1 MRRPALYLAASA
13 AALTLVAA
21 GCGASGGSSGYGAPA
36 KKPEAASTS
45 PAPSGAA
52 TVEMRKTGLGAVLTN
67 AQGRTLYLFEADAGS
82 TSTCNGECARDWP
95 PLQTGAQPTAAAGVK
110 ASLLGTTRRSDGKS
124 QVTYAGHPL
133 YAFEGDTAPG
143 QTNGQNS
150 GAFGAPWLAVAPSGQ
165 SIAG

>member
-36 KKPEAASTS
+36 KKPEAAS

-52 TVEMRKTGLGAVLTN
+52 TVEMRKTGLGALLTD
-67 AQGRTLYLFEADAGS
+67 AQGRTLYLFEADSGS

-95 PLQTGAQPTAAAGVK
+95 PLQTGAKPTAAAGVK
-110 ASLLGTTRRSDGKS
+110 TSLLGTTRRADGKS
-124 QVTYAGHPL
+124 QVTYAG
-133 YAFEGDTAPG
+133 
-143 QTNGQNS
+143 
-150 GAFGAPWLAVAPSGQ
+150 
-165 SIAG
+165 